1 LNKGNLNDKDFQP
14 ITEVDRIIHEPSR
27 LLILAYLSVVES
39 ANFLFL
45 LNQTG
50 LTKGN
55 LSSHLSKLED
65 AGYVKIKK
73 EFVGKIPRTLLKIT
87 KKGRMAFQDYRK
99 KIGKVLD
106 ELPE

>member
-1 LNKGNLNDKDFQP
+1 VNKKNLNDKDFQP
-14 ITEVDRIIHEPSR
+14 ITEIDRIIHEPSR
-27 LLILAYLSVVES
+27 FLIMAYLSVVEG
-39 ANFLFL
+39 ADFLFL

-65 AGYVKIKK
+65 AGYIEINKK
-73 EFVGKIPRTLLKIT
+73 FVGKIPRTLLRLT
-87 KKGRMAFQDYRK
+87 KKGRMAFQTYRR

>member
-1 LNKGNLNDKDFQP
+1 MNKGNLNDKDFQP